1 MFCHNFGQ
9 VSDKEAYLHKDF
21 NTLNKVIESSNFGVN
36 SFLPLIL
43 PAINVR
49 LIGEYD
55 LNSRQKRVDI
65 IPQKVIWHWKQSYTS
80 IHQCKVYFD

>member
-9 VSDKEAYLHKDF
+9 VSDKEAYLHRDF

-55 LNSRQKRVDI
+55 LTVDKKELTLFPKR
-65 IPQKVIWHWKQSYTS
+65 
-80 IHQCKVYFD
+80 

>member
-9 VSDKEAYLHKDF
+9 VSDKEAYLNRDF
-21 NTLNKVIESSNFGVN
+21 NTLDKVIEASNFGVN

-55 LNSRQKRVDI
+55 LTVDKKELTLFPKR
-65 IPQKVIWHWKQSYTS
+65 
-80 IHQCKVYFD
+80 